1 MKRSTLPSLILAG
14 TLAFI
19 PMLVTA
25 QADAEIE
32 SAARQ
37 YLSNHARPWLD
48 DPIVVDAVNRQNQVN
63 ADLSQA
69 DVDQLDKTWRSQAST
84 GSGPMIDS
92 VLSNALSTYLKTVQ
106 DDSNGLITEIFV
118 MDNKGLNVGQSS
130 VTSDFW
136 QGDESK
142 WQNSY
147 LKGPNA
153 MFVDDVELDDSSQ
166 RFQVQVSVPVVD
178 PANGKAIGAVTI
190 GIDAEGLLML

>member
-1 MKRSTLPSLILAG
+1 MKRPNLHSIILAAAV
-14 TLAFI
+14 TLIPAFAT
-19 PMLVTA
+19 V

-37 YLSNHARPWLD
+37 YLSNHARSWLD
-48 DPIVVDAVNRQNQVN
+48 NPIVIDAVKQQNLVN

-69 DVDQLDKTWRSQAST
+69 DVDQLDKTWRSEAST

-92 VLSNALSTYLKTVQ
+92 VLGKALSSYLKTVQ
-106 DDSNGLITEIFV
+106 DDSNGLITEVFV

-136 QGDESK
+136 QGDEGK

-153 MFVDDVELDDSSQ
+153 LFVDDVELDDSSQ

-178 PANGKAIGAVTI
+178 PASGKAIGAVTI